1 MLNFFILI
9 KLESLN
15 LTNAFTHAVSDHVST
30 LIPRHVMHLKPK
42 SSDSI
47 KNREKKNTPFLWAV
61 YNILL
66 ILYYLY
72 ILFIYI
78 IFIYYLYY
86 LIITY
91 NII

>member
-1 MLNFFILI
+1 M
-9 KLESLN
+9 LN

-61 YNILL
+61 CVYIY
-66 ILYYLY
+66 IIIYYLY
-72 ILFIYI
+72 CIIY
-78 IFIYYLYY
+78 IYYLYY